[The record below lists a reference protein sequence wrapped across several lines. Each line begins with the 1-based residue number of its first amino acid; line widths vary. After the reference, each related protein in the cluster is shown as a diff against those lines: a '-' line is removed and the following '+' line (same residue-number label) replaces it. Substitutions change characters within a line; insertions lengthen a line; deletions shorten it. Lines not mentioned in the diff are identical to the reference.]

1 MNLVQLSEQ
10 LKDVPDN
17 FLMTEVQNPT
27 GAYPAYLIVSE
38 MTRRKR
44 MRENAPKQEPQTTVA
59 EDLMSGGIRAM
70 QPQMPQQM
78 PQQMPGA
85 AQAMASQMPMPQM
98 PQPPQEPQMM
108 AAGGLVAFEQGGPI
122 RAQSGLFANLEED
135 MPVSFEDE
143 LESYR
148 PRGFSALLGGPQGV
162 GSGDVRYKL
171 GQLGYTKETIDQ
183 MDPAMQRMIIA
194 KAQIPDNAPA
204 APIAASVAPLA
215 APAPSAAPPKGAG
228 GGAGGGASKV
238 ATPGPGAEAIR
249 IAQELAGATAP
260 SYDRTQGIEALRTAL
275 PDTAST
281 ALADYIGKQEGQM
294 KGQRE
299 SNLNMALMQ
308 AGLGMMGSRARSGIQ
323 GIAEGGLEGLKSYRQ
338 GMAELQKG
346 EQQIELARMKMA
358 EAKDARERGL
368 FDLSLK
374 EEANAA
380 DMFKQG
386 QEAKFRAGSIL
397 ATVDANRQRAA
408 GRTADTT
415 PSPAEIDKAG
425 EMAAKQLTGLAIAN
439 KQALDIN
446 SPQYMQQLELL
457 KQQILAQSGKL
468 YTPMMLGAA
477 TQNRGDFNA
486 LTAGP

>member
-78 PQQMPGA
+78 PQQPGA

-108 AAGGLVAFEQGGPI
+108 TAGGLVAFEQGGPI
-122 RAQSGLFANLEED
+122 RAQTGLFVDPTQLYSEQGPPLRFKVRDVFKGGIYNEI
-135 MPVSFEDE
+135 DE
-143 LESYR
+143 LEKA
-148 PRGFSALLGGPQGV
+148 GFTDAQ
-162 GSGDVRYKL
+162 
-171 GQLGYTKETIDQ
+171 IAQ
-183 MDPAMQRMIIA
+183 MDPAQRTQTVQSIRQESRGVPSGAELEKRM
-194 KAQIPDNAPA
+194 APA
-204 APIAASVAPLA
+204 MAQPTPQPL
-215 APAPSAAPPKGAG
+215 APPKGAG
-228 GGAGGGASKV
+228 GGASKIPPPP
-238 ATPGPGAEAIR
+238 AGPSTAAEAMR
-249 IAQELAGATAP
+249 LATEITTARP
-260 SYDRTQGIEALRTAL
+260 PTYDRKAEIIKLGAAL
-275 PDTAST
+275 PDTASQ
-281 ALADYIGKQEGQM
+281 AMADYIGKQEGQM
-294 KGQRE
+294 AGQRE

-323 GIAEGGLEGLKSYRQ
+323 GVAEGGLEGLKSYRQ

-386 QEAKFRAGSIL
+386 QEAKYRAGSIL
-397 ATVDANRQRAA
+397 AAVESARRPT
-408 GRTADTT
+408 GRTVDTT
-415 PSPAEIDKAG
+415 PSPSEIDKAG
-425 EMAAKQLTGLAIAN
+425 EIAAKQLTSIAIAN
-439 KQALDIN
+439 KQSLDIN

-457 KQQILAQSGKL
+457 KQQILAQSGKI
-468 YTPMMLGAA
+468 YNPMMIGASA
-477 TQNRGDFNA
+477 SQRGDFNA
-486 LTAGP
+486 ITAGP

>member
-78 PQQMPGA
+78 PQQPGA

-108 AAGGLVAFEQGGPI
+108 AGGGLVAFEQGGPI
-122 RAQSGLFANLEED
+122 RAQTGLFVDPTQPYSESGPPLRFKVRDVFKGGIYNEI
-135 MPVSFEDE
+135 DE
-143 LESYR
+143 LEKA
-148 PRGFSALLGGPQGV
+148 GFTDAQ
-162 GSGDVRYKL
+162 
-171 GQLGYTKETIDQ
+171 IAQ
-183 MDPAMQRMIIA
+183 MDPAQRTQTVQSIRQESMGVPSGA
-194 KAQIPDNAPA
+194 ELEKRMAPA
-204 APIAASVAPLA
+204 MAQPTPQPL
-215 APAPSAAPPKGAG
+215 APPKGAG
-228 GGAGGGASKV
+228 GGASKIPPPP
-238 ATPGPGAEAIR
+238 AGPSTAAEAMR
-249 IAQELAGATAP
+249 LATEITTASP
-260 SYDRTQGIEALRTAL
+260 PTYDRAAEIIKLGAAL
-275 PDTAST
+275 PDTASQ
-281 ALADYIGKQEGQM
+281 AMADYIGKQESQM
-294 KGQRE
+294 AGQRE

-308 AGLGMMGSRARSGIQ
+308 AGLGMMGSRARSGVQ
-323 GIAEGGLEGLKSYRQ
+323 GVAEGGLEGLKSYRQ
-338 GMAELQKG
+338 GMSDIQKG

-358 EAKDARERGL
+358 EAKDARQRGL
-368 FDLSLK
+368 YDLAMK
-374 EEANAA
+374 DEALSVDAFKLGLDAKAKGA
-380 DMFKQG
+380 D
-386 QEAKFRAGSIL
+386 IL
-397 ATVDANRQRAA
+397 AKLGQTEAYEKVGQLR

-425 EMAAKQLTGLAIAN
+425 EIAAKRLTGLAIAN
-439 KQALDIN
+439 KQSLDIN

-457 KQQILAQSGKL
+457 KQQILAQSGKI
-468 YTPMMLGAA
+468 YNPMMIGDSAS
-477 TQNRGDFNA
+477 QKGDFNA